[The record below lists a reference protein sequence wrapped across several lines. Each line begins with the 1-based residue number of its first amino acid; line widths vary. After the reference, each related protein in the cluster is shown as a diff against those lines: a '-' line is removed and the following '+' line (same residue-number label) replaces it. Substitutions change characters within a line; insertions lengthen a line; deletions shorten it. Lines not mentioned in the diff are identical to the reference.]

1 METTVNKEGENYM
14 KQMFKTCENT
24 YKVFYH
30 ITFTEKCKSYK
41 NCTKR
46 FTCEERFLHE
56 FKKNNNKCLF
66 SYVYALRFTVK
77 SFKYITCNGIIKL
90 KQRQAALRALTH
102 LTPRYLRKAL
112 YHQTICKTIK
122 PSNYIKGNPKIIEI
136 INS

>member
-1 METTVNKEGENYM
+1 M
-14 KQMFKTCENT
+14 Q
-24 YKVFYH
+24 
-30 ITFTEKCKSYK
+30 ILQ
-41 NCTKR
+41 NCTKKL
-46 FTCEERFLHE
+46 TCEERFLHE

-90 KQRQAALRALTH
+90 KQRQAALRTLTH
-102 LTPRYLRKAL
+102 LTPRYLR
-112 YHQTICKTIK
+112 QTICKTIK

>member
-1 METTVNKEGENYM
+1 ME
-14 KQMFKTCENT
+14 
-24 YKVFYH
+24 
-30 ITFTEKCKSYK
+30 ICKSYK
-41 NCTKR
+41 IVPKDLYVKKDLCMNLRKIITNV
-46 FTCEERFLHE
+46 FLVMYML
-56 FKKNNNKCLF
+56 C
-66 SYVYALRFTVK
+66 
-77 SFKYITCNGIIKL
+77 IIKL

>member
-1 METTVNKEGENYM
+1 M
-14 KQMFKTCENT
+14 KIRTRYFISLLSWRNANLT
-24 YKVFYH
+24 
-30 ITFTEKCKSYK
+30 

-136 INS
+136 INSEAKPDLRWH

>member
-1 METTVNKEGENYM
+1 MWKYVQGILSHYFHGDM
-14 KQMFKTCENT
+14 Q
-24 YKVFYH
+24 
-30 ITFTEKCKSYK
+30 ILQ
-41 NCTKR
+41 NCTKKL
-46 FTCEERFLHE
+46 TCEERFLHE

-90 KQRQAALRALTH
+90 KQRQAALRTLTH

-112 YHQTICKTIK
+112 CHQTICKTIK